1 MSARS
6 VHPHSSHWGVFEAEV
21 EDGQVVSV
29 HPYPYDAHPSP
40 ILANIPDSIRHPTRI
55 SQPMVRAGW
64 LDYGAGP
71 STQRGK
77 EPFVP
82 VSWETAT
89 DLLAAELRRVIER
102 HGPQAIY
109 GGSYG
114 WASAGR
120 FHHAQSQVHR
130 FLNGLGGYTYSV
142 HSYSMGAAEVIFPH
156 VFGNYWDML
165 VRATAW
171 PTIVEH
177 ADLFVCFGGLPLKNT
192 AVKPGGI
199 GRHRV
204 PDYLR
209 QAREHGVKFVLFSP
223 LRDDLPDFVQAEW
236 QPLVPGTDVAVML
249 ALAHTLITERLHD
262 TAFLDRYCVGFE
274 RFERYV
280 LGEDDGQPK
289 TPEWAEQISEVP
301 AEAIRTLA
309 RRMATHKT
317 FITMSWSLQRTE
329 FGEQAPWMGAT
340 LAAMLGQIGLP
351 SGGFGFG
358 YSSTSMVGSAPLR
371 FKFPSLPQGK
381 NGVKTFIPV
390 ARIADMLLHPGE
402 AFDYDGQRLTYPD
415 IRLVYWCGGNPFHH
429 HQHLARLRRAFERPD
444 TVVVH
449 DSFWTAMARNADM
462 VLPSTMTL
470 ERNDIGWNEN
480 DSTLAAMRQAVA
492 PFAQARSDYE
502 IFAALAAKLGFWDR
516 FTEGRNEMDWLRHMY
531 DTWRT
536 TASEHGVEVPTFEDF
551 WEEGYLEQAWSDD
564 HEVLFSAFRAD
575 PEHAPLAT
583 PSGRIELFSETIH
596 SFGYADCPGH
606 PTWLEPSEWTK
617 GARAEQ
623 FPILL
628 IANNPS
634 TRLHSQLDIGA
645 TSQASKVQGREPIRL
660 HPTDAAT
667 RGIAEGDV
675 VRVFNDRGSCL
686 AGAVLSKD
694 VRPRV
699 AQLSTG
705 AWYDPLDPADVDAL
719 CVHGNPNVLTMDQG
733 TSSLAQ
739 GCTGQ
744 HVLVEIERWNAPVPE
759 ITVSRPPPL
768 EQRDGL

>member
-1 MSARS
+1 
-6 VHPHSSHWGVFEAEV
+6 
-21 EDGQVVSV
+21 
-29 HPYPYDAHPSP
+29 
-40 ILANIPDSIRHPTRI
+40 
-55 SQPMVRAGW
+55 
-64 LDYGAGP
+64 
-71 STQRGK
+71 
-77 EPFVP
+77 
-82 VSWETAT
+82 
-89 DLLAAELRRVIER
+89 
-102 HGPQAIY
+102 
-109 GGSYG
+109 
-114 WASAGR
+114 
-120 FHHAQSQVHR
+120 
-130 FLNGLGGYTYSV
+130 
-142 HSYSMGAAEVIFPH
+142 
-156 VFGNYWDML
+156 
-165 VRATAW
+165 
-171 PTIVEH
+171 
-177 ADLFVCFGGLPLKNT
+177 
-192 AVKPGGI
+192 
-199 GRHRV
+199 
-204 PDYLR
+204 
-209 QAREHGVKFVLFSP
+209 
-223 LRDDLPDFVQAEW
+223 
-236 QPLVPGTDVAVML
+236 
-249 ALAHTLITERLHD
+249 
-262 TAFLDRYCVGFE
+262 
-274 RFERYV
+274 
-280 LGEDDGQPK
+280 
-289 TPEWAEQISEVP
+289 
-301 AEAIRTLA
+301 
-309 RRMATHKT
+309 
-317 FITMSWSLQRTE
+317 
-329 FGEQAPWMGAT
+329 
-340 LAAMLGQIGLP
+340 MLGQIGLP

-381 NGVKTFIPV
+381 NGVRTFIPV

-449 DSFWTAMARNADM
+449 DPFWTAMARNADM

-516 FTEGRNEMDWLRHMY
+516 FTEERNEMDWLRHMY